1 MSVLSDLAC
10 FLLSSFDPMYGTST
24 MYDIRS
30 PDTNHATLTTAD
42 ESESR
47 NIQVAVTKVGNSAM
61 KEAIDITS
69 DGRRSI
75 CMAGPL
81 KCSSP
86 GPRPKYLARNEITN
100 AGASHRM

>member
-10 FLLSSFDPMYGTST
+10 FSLSSFDPMYGTST

-47 NIQVAVTKVGNSAM
+47 NIHVAVTNVGNSAM
-61 KEAIDITS
+61 KEAVDITS
-69 DGRRSI
+69 AGVRSN
-75 CMAGPL
+75 C
-81 KCSSP
+81 
-86 GPRPKYLARNEITN
+86 LANPPV
-100 AGASHRM
+100 AAKP